1 MIVSKGRNMFC
12 ITLLICLM
20 LNILIF
26 SCLTWFQVMLIL
38 DRRLQP
44 HVPCESAS
52 HLACTM
58 LAVLNDGWRDQMPV
72 STTALQLIN
81 HSHGMYYKM
90 STSF

>member
-1 MIVSKGRNMFC
+1 MIVSKGICFES
-12 ITLLICLM
+12 LLPCL
-20 LNILIF
+20 ILIF

-52 HLACTM
+52 HLACNM

-81 HSHGMYYKM
+81 HSHIQNEYFF
-90 STSF
+90 SI

>member
-1 MIVSKGRNMFC
+1 MIVSKGICFES
-12 ITLLICLM
+12 LLLCLIYFHFFLFDM
-20 LNILIF
+20 ASGKL
-26 SCLTWFQVMLIL
+26 VL

-52 HLACTM
+52 HLACNM

-81 HSHGMYYKM
+81 HSQSIY
-90 STSF
+90 